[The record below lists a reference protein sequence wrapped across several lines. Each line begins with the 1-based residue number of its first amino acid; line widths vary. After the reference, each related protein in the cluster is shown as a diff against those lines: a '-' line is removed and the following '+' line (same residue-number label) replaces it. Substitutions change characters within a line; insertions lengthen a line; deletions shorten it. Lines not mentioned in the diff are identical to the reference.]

1 MKPPCELIVWYVIPT
16 IRAELSKEMI
26 KLGLSQKDVSERLGI
41 TQSAVS
47 QYVKDKRGKG
57 IPVNKNVRKA
67 IKDLAKEIADGNTS
81 RDVIP
86 GICAVCG
93 IVKRSGSLCDLH
105 KQEDD
110 SDLEGCDVC
119 MGSSACG
126 PKGPAKL
133 KTLSSR

>member
-16 IRAELSKEMI
+16 IRAELAKEMI
-26 KLGLSQKDVSERLGI
+26 KLGLSQKEVSEKLGI

-57 IPVNKNVRKA
+57 IPVNKQTRKA
-67 IKDLAKEIADGNTS
+67 IKNLAKDIAEGNMG

-86 GICAVCG
+86 GICAVCA
-93 IVKRSGSLCDLH
+93 IVKQSGSLCDLH
-105 KQEDD
+105 RQEDD

-119 MGSSACG
+119 MNSCG
-126 PKGPAKL
+126 M
-133 KTLSSR
+133 